1 MTSRPNPEPLTTP
14 FTILIDT
21 REQLPWA
28 FDGLTADY
36 RDNYR
41 PLAVRTRSTALPSGD
56 YSLED
61 FAEHIAVERKS
72 LADLFS
78 TIGQGRDR
86 FERELERLQRLEY
99 AAVVVEADWQT
110 VLTSPPPHTTLSPK
124 IVFRS
129 IVAWQQRYYRVHW
142 WLIPSRRLAEVT
154 TFRILERF
162 WRDHATAQ

>member
-1 MTSRPNPEPLTTP
+1 MTSRPNPEPLPTP

-41 PLAVRTRSTALPSGD
+41 PLDVRTRSGTLLSGD
-56 YSLED
+56 YSVEGLES
-61 FAEHIAVERKS
+61 HVAVERKS

-99 AAVVVEADWQT
+99 AAVVVEADWAT
-110 VLTSPPPHTTLSPK
+110 VLNSPPPHTTLSPK

-129 IVAWQQRYYRVHW
+129 VVAWQQRHYRVHW
-142 WLIPSRRLAEVT
+142 WLMPGRRLAEVT

-162 WRDHATAQ
+162 WREHGGQ

>member
-1 MTSRPNPEPLTTP
+1 MTSQSGPEPLTTP
-14 FTILIDT
+14 FAILIDQ
-21 REQLPWA
+21 REKLPFG

-41 PLAVRTRSTALPSGD
+41 PLWVPTQGVTLDCGD
-56 YSLED
+56 YSVHGLVGRV
-61 FAEHIAVERKS
+61 AVERKS
-72 LADLFS
+72 LTDLFS

-99 AAVVVEADWQT
+99 AAVVVEADWHT
-110 VLTSPPPHTTLSPK
+110 VLANPPPHTTLSPK

-129 IVAWQQRYYRVHW
+129 IVAWQQRYCRVHW
-142 WLIPSRRLAEVT
+142 WLMPNRRLAEVT

-162 WRDHATAQ
+162 WRENGNA